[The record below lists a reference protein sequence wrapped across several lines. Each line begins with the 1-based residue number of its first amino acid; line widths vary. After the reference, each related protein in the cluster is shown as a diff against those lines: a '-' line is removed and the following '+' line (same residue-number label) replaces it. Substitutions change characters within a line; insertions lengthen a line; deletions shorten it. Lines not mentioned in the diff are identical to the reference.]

1 MSEQDLAVIEQQKG
15 LEGMVMGGI
24 ESEVSYAKNKLEG
37 ISSGEPQVQPITP
50 IPETQP
56 QQNVQPVNN
65 EIQPQVDVPVNQPV
79 SNDIQPQANQQPEQN
94 VFTSNFMGQD
104 VSMADD
110 DGFMNRTDMNGLKN
124 AFVHNNQY
132 IDTLKKQRD
141 EQDRLS
147 REEIARVSSE
157 KEELLKQ
164 LELYKSQQPQIN
176 TVNPQ
181 VQQPNGFNTQQ
192 QPQPQ
197 PQGYQQPEQQN
208 SFNPTPLDGD
218 VYDWGDAH
226 INTLNNT
233 VQVAQKIPTLEQK
246 VIEMQ
251 KAQNEFQQKYAEMQQ
266 VEQSK
271 LDAQKAELEQKQ
283 YLDEVHEFIGQND
296 RFKVLG
302 NDIMK
307 YDQDA
312 DRWMEEVS
320 MANGNTRPY
329 TNNQQDIEAYN
340 QKKYQIAQSYMNN
353 DPYVMRSSSHIQKPN
368 GIERYFELSNI
379 LKEKDKYN
387 KLKDN
392 NGAPMV
398 NLQDVWVLQ
407 QSRNGGFQNG
417 MNQTIQDSYKQGAQA
432 MAGIQ
437 ENVANH
443 AVNLPN
449 SASQTGDSSGVPQNM
464 SFEEASQIIYMD
476 PVRGQQAYPDF
487 EKKFAMASQLIKSMQ
502 Q

>member
-37 ISSGEPQVQPITP
+37 ISSGGSQVQPIAP

-192 QPQPQ
+192 Q
-197 PQGYQQPEQQN
+197 
-208 SFNPTPLDGD
+208 
-218 VYDWGDAH
+218 
-226 INTLNNT
+226 
-233 VQVAQKIPTLEQK
+233 
-246 VIEMQ
+246 
-251 KAQNEFQQKYAEMQQ
+251 
-266 VEQSK
+266 
-271 LDAQKAELEQKQ
+271 
-283 YLDEVHEFIGQND
+283 
-296 RFKVLG
+296 
-302 NDIMK
+302 
-307 YDQDA
+307 
-312 DRWMEEVS
+312 
-320 MANGNTRPY
+320 
-329 TNNQQDIEAYN
+329 
-340 QKKYQIAQSYMNN
+340 
-353 DPYVMRSSSHIQKPN
+353 
-368 GIERYFELSNI
+368 
-379 LKEKDKYN
+379 
-387 KLKDN
+387 
-392 NGAPMV
+392 
-398 NLQDVWVLQ
+398 
-407 QSRNGGFQNG
+407 
-417 MNQTIQDSYKQGAQA
+417 
-432 MAGIQ
+432 
-437 ENVANH
+437 
-443 AVNLPN
+443 
-449 SASQTGDSSGVPQNM
+449 
-464 SFEEASQIIYMD
+464 
-476 PVRGQQAYPDF
+476 
-487 EKKFAMASQLIKSMQ
+487 
-502 Q
+502 